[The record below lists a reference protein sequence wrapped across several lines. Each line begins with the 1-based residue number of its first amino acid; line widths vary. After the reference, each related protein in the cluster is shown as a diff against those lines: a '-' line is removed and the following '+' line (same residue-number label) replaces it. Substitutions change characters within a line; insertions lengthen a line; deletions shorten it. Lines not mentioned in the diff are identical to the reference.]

1 MRKISKISPKGV
13 KLRKLENLL
22 KKKNNKKKYKDIG
35 SASSSLKS
43 LKLNNHPLKA
53 LSKLSFESVKGTNSL
68 KVSIT
73 ESL

>member
-1 MRKISKISPKGV
+1 MRKISPKGV

-22 KKKNNKKKYKDIG
+22 KKKNNKKIQRYRKREQLEL
-35 SASSSLKS
+35 ALKS